1 MMDGVSMN
9 ITLPE
14 SIDPLCNY
22 LFGDD
27 PSMNAFV
34 EALDKDILNTY
45 SKSTRYNLSD
55 YKSGKA
61 VNGILNTALTNKK
74 LAKTCSEPGRLS
86 DFYEKTLSLME
97 EDLKSDK
104 FDAASAHINLTNLM
118 AILNR
123 VSLTNEK
130 EPDPD
135 SPYFDSPAIVNQLRK
150 FFGFRSASIKRIMA
164 VGIGWILLFVFLIAF
179 ALQLCFGA
187 GTLYAT
193 WKQSAWAR
201 LNTGFFRWCAFN
213 AGNFLTKIGWIVTA
227 ENAVSSKVKAI
238 TACIIAV
245 VVFIVAI
252 VLLIMQIKRLHTEL
266 EIHYLC
272 RLIGANSEKLRKEG
286 WL

>member
-1 MMDGVSMN
+1 MS
-9 ITLPE
+9 TTQTE
-14 SIDPLCNY
+14 SIDPLCKY

-27 PSMNAFV
+27 PSMNALT

-45 SKSTRYNLSD
+45 SKNTRYNLSD

-61 VNGILNTALTNKK
+61 VNGILNTALTNKN
-74 LAKTCSEPGRLS
+74 LAKACSEPGRLS

-97 EDLKSDK
+97 EDLKADT

-123 VSLTNEK
+123 VSLPNEK

-135 SPYFDSPAIVNQLRK
+135 SRYFDSPAIVNQLRK
-150 FFGFRSASIKRIMA
+150 FFGFRSASIKRIIA
-164 VGIGWILLFVFLIAF
+164 VGIVKILLCVILMVI

-193 WKQSAWAR
+193 WKQSAWAG
-201 LNTGFFRWCAFN
+201 LSTGFFRWCAFN
-213 AGNFLTKIGWIVTA
+213 AGNFLTKIGLIVTA
-227 ENAVSSKVKAI
+227 ENAMLSKRIAI
-238 TACIIAV
+238 AACIIAV
-245 VVFIVAI
+245 GLFVLSI
-252 VLLIMQIKRLHTEL
+252 VLLVKQVKRLHTRL

-272 RLIGANSEKLRKEG
+272 RMIGANSEKLRKEG